1 MGQRGLLLCSINIIN
16 QESSQS
22 KSCHHVYQAWSITL
36 HLVQRLPEFLVYTV
50 ERGVI
55 SLALQ
60 LLQVVQ
66 PHPNKLAVADT
77 TGRIIQLLV
86 FLLQT
91 KQS

>member
-1 MGQRGLLLCSINIIN
+1 M
-16 QESSQS
+16 
-22 KSCHHVYQAWSITL
+22 
-36 HLVQRLPEFLVYTV
+36 V

-91 KQS
+91 KQSWQSKVPNLDIPDPEAILFAILCLI

>member
-1 MGQRGLLLCSINIIN
+1 M
-16 QESSQS
+16 
-22 KSCHHVYQAWSITL
+22 
-36 HLVQRLPEFLVYTV
+36 

-66 PHPNKLAVADT
+66 THPDKLAVADT

-91 KQS
+91 KQSWQSKVPNLDIPDPEAILFAILCLI